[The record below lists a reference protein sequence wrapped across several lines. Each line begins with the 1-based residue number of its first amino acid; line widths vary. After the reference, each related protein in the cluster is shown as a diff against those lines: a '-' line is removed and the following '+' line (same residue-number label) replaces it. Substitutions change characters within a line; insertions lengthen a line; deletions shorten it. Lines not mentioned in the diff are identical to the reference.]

1 MIKTDNTINGFI
13 AEVDIIDRATGE
25 VVGRNIVK
33 CEHHNTI
40 EALNADMAKFNL
52 PTFLR
57 MVRWIS

>member
-1 MIKTDNTINGFI
+1 MLKLNDTVNGFI

-25 VVGRNIVK
+25 VVGRNVVK
-33 CEHHNTI
+33 CEHHDTI

-57 MVRWIS
+57 LVRWIT

>member
-1 MIKTDNTINGFI
+1 MIKTDNIVNGFI

-25 VVGRNIVK
+25 VVGRNVVK
-33 CEHHNTI
+33 SEHHKTI

-57 MVRWIS
+57 LVRWVS

>member
-1 MIKTDNTINGFI
+1 MIKTDNIINGFI

-25 VVGRNIVK
+25 VVGRNVVK
-33 CEHHNTI
+33 SERHKTI

-57 MVRWIS
+57 LVRWIS

>member
-1 MIKTDNTINGFI
+1 MIKTDNKVNGFI
-13 AEVDIIDRATGE
+13 AEVDIIDRTTGE

-40 EALNADMAKFNL
+40 EDLNADMEKFNL

-57 MVRWIS
+57 LVRWMS